1 MGVIIAGS
9 LNLDYVIKLNRFP
22 EPGETITGLDLMT
35 YPGGKGLNQAVAA
48 ARAGAKVAMIGNLGN
63 DAAAQVLKN
72 VISSENI
79 LSNFVKNVEGPTG
92 AAYIEVDN
100 NSRNRIVVIAGAN
113 GTFTSNVDELKN
125 AKNDVS
131 AKVLLAQLEV
141 PIAELIKLFKLA
153 GELSLFRILNPA
165 PADRFDQKILTYVD
179 LIVPNQFEAE
189 SITGIAVVD
198 FESAV
203 KSAQE
208 ILKAGAKSVII
219 TMGEKGCVY
228 VDNMRQQNFSTFRV
242 NAVDSTAAG
251 DAFCGA
257 LAANIDAGS
266 NLDLAITYASSA
278 GALATT
284 KAGAVPSLPTKSQ
297 IAELVKS
304 AELKI

>member
-1 MGVIIAGS
+1 MDLVV
-9 LNLDYVIKLNRFP
+9 NLKRMPN
-22 EPGETITGLDLMT
+22 PGETVVGDTFT
-35 YPGGKGLNQAVAA
+35 TFAGGKGLNQAVAT
-48 ARAGAKVAMIGNLGN
+48 ARAGANVRMIGALGN
-63 DAAAQVLKN
+63 DPYAKVLRNVMDQEKIDHSN
-72 VISSENI
+72 VIEVAGSSGTA
-79 LSNFVKNVEGPTG
+79 V
-92 AAYIEVDN
+92 IEVDE
-100 NSRNRIVVIAGAN
+100 SGQNRIVVIAGAN
-113 GTFTSNVDELKN
+113 GTFTSNIDELKN

-141 PIAELIKLFKLA
+141 PIAELIKLFKIA
-153 GELSLFRILNPA
+153 GELSLFRIFNPA

-203 KSAQE
+203 ESARE

-219 TMGEKGCVY
+219 TMGDKGCVY

>member
-1 MGVIIAGS
+1 MTGVQTCA
-9 LNLDYVIKLNRFP
+9 L
-22 EPGETITGLDLMT
+22 
-35 YPGGKGLNQAVAA
+35 
-48 ARAGAKVAMIGNLGN
+48 
-63 DAAAQVLKN
+63 
-72 VISSENI
+72 
-79 LSNFVKNVEGPTG
+79 
-92 AAYIEVDN
+92 
-100 NSRNRIVVIAGAN
+100 
-113 GTFTSNVDELKN
+113 
-125 AKNDVS
+125 
-131 AKVLLAQLEV
+131 
-141 PIAELIKLFKLA
+141 PIF
-153 GELSLFRILNPA
+153 
-165 PADRFDQKILTYVD
+165 LTYVD

-189 SITGIAVVD
+189 TITGIAVVD